1 MAPIFKGQPE
11 LMATISHFN
20 GPTIRLT
27 SILTQPLPI
36 FPRRQRTNFVQIS
49 FSSSP
54 SSFSFSFSF
63 SSVPCLSLMAS
74 SSGRSA
80 KGCGGTFPGKG
91 GPFIAGGMTAKGS
104 EDNSGSSDSVLGSPE
119 PLGDMLGRLT
129 VDAWYRSG
137 ERFPSVPASLQPP
150 PADWEW
156 LVMREDAAADV
167 A

>member
-1 MAPIFKGQPE
+1 M
-11 LMATISHFN
+11 T
-20 GPTIRLT
+20 
-27 SILTQPLPI
+27 
-36 FPRRQRTNFVQIS
+36 
-49 FSSSP
+49 SSSKR
-54 SSFSFSFSF
+54 SIR
-63 SSVPCLSLMAS
+63 
-74 SSGRSA
+74 GR
-80 KGCGGTFPGKG
+80 GGTFSDEG
-91 GPFIAGGMTAKGS
+91 GPSTAGGTARGS
-104 EDNSGSSDSVLGSPE
+104 EDNSGSSGSVLGSPE